1 MQLDAWRASSHAQRP
16 RGQIPRRH
24 ARSVAFALVIG
35 ALWFASAPA
44 LSQSETLGGG
54 LTFVVEADLN
64 GDGRAEVIIGTG
76 ALGADRIAEFAEPGD
91 VYVYERA
98 GVSLTGVLA
107 EVYRCRAG
115 VPEDL
120 LPGFFEASVV
130 TVADVDG
137 DSLPEVVL
145 VWLEQFW
152 WPVAYRPLAVLQFD
166 PIAGAYEM
174 AIDVERFVGEIG
186 GYAAEDADADGR
198 VEIVEIDPVYGSE
211 INPEDGTEEWE
222 CHFCP
227 HCYKLSIFEFD
238 GARFLVDL
246 AFNGGK
252 PFVTPEKFEP
262 GTSGGVASEFLPRL
276 LEYVRAL
283 VSR

>member
-1 MQLDAWRASSHAQRP
+1 
-16 RGQIPRRH
+16 
-24 ARSVAFALVIG
+24 VIG
-35 ALWFASAPA
+35 TLWFVSAPA
-44 LSQSETLGGG
+44 VAQSETFGGG

-91 VYVYERA
+91 VYVYEHD
-98 GVSLTGVLA
+98 GVSLTGGVLA

-186 GYAAEDADADGR
+186 GYAAEDIDADGR

-246 AFNGGK
+246 AFNGGE
-252 PFVTPEKFEP
+252 PFVTPEKFGP
-262 GTSGGVASEFLPRL
+262 ASTGGPVSQFLPRL

>member
-1 MQLDAWRASSHAQRP
+1 M
-16 RGQIPRRH
+16 
-24 ARSVAFALVIG
+24 
-35 ALWFASAPA
+35 
-44 LSQSETLGGG
+44 
-54 LTFVVEADLN
+54 FVVEADLN

-76 ALGADRIAEFAEPGD
+76 ALGADRVAEFTEPGD
-91 VYVYERA
+91 VYVYERN

-120 LPGFFEASVV
+120 LPGFFEAGVV

-152 WPVAYRPLAVLQFD
+152 WPAAYRPLAVLQFD
-166 PIAGAYEM
+166 PIVGAYEM
-174 AIDVERFVGEIG
+174 AIDVERSVGEIG
-186 GYAAEDADADGR
+186 GYAAEDVDADGR
-198 VEIVEIDPVYGSE
+198 AEIVEIDPVYGSE

-227 HCYKLSIFEFD
+227 HRYDLRVFEFD

-246 AFNGGK
+246 AFNGGE
-252 PFVTPEKFEP
+252 PFVTPEKFGP
-262 GTSGGVASEFLPRL
+262 ASTGGPVSQFLPRL